1 MSSNIEYWYDSH
13 HTGALRVIDY
23 NKHLIYG
30 SDPKELYWVV
40 SFTLL
45 DNNNNIIV
53 DFHNKKTH
61 YGKVFLNAK
70 YINRRNIL
78 KWEDG
83 NQWLRI
89 RHNPNILLNKLNQSG
104 QTNKNTKKSKKNKNG
119 GFIEYPAKMETQFEP
134 IQPEIDTDRNNS
146 PIQDSVNNVMKQRQE
161 QTNTLNK
168 LQNKN

>member
-1 MSSNIEYWYDSH
+1 MSNIEYWFDPN
-13 HTGALRVIDY
+13 HTGALRIIDY

-40 SFTLL
+40 HFKLL
-45 DNNNNIIV
+45 DNHTIIV

-61 YGKVFLNAK
+61 HGKVFLNAK

-89 RHNPNILLNKLNQSG
+89 RHNPTLLINNLS
-104 QTNKNTKKSKKNKNG
+104 NKNTKKNIKYG
-119 GFIEYPAKMETQFEP
+119 GFIEYPTKIESNFEP
-134 IQPEIDTDRNNS
+134 IQPELDTNSNNS
-146 PIQDSVNNVMKQRQE
+146 PIQDSVNNVMAKTQE
-161 QTNTLNK
+161 NTDTLNK